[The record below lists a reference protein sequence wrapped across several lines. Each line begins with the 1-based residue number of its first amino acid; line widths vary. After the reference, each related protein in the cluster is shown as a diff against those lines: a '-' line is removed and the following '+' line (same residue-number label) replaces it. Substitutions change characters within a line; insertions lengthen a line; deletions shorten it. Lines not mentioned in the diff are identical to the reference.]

1 MRLKIS
7 ALPLFLFAVCLVP
20 SASHAASLVT
30 LTVEPSSGSP
40 YDFNINKN
48 GKNTLAD
55 LSCVNDQRTINVG
68 ESWTAEAF
76 TVEEAIKTPSL
87 LTTYNAGISITQLKE
102 DAYLDSLY
110 TSNPTSI
117 TNQEVQDA
125 LWTILDNSNLSN
137 TGNDVFTGLTT
148 QQERNTEE
156 AMITAARNTLESSSF
171 YSEFTFYVPVTYNQN
186 GQDDQGRCIPQQFI
200 AYNPAVTPEPS
211 SLILM
216 GTGLAGLGGM
226 IRRRYASS
234 RQA

>member
-20 SASHAASLVT
+20 SAIHAASLVT

-40 YDFNINKN
+40 YDFNVNSN
-48 GKNTLAD
+48 GKNTLAE
-55 LSCVNDQRTINVG
+55 LSCVNNNRTINVG

-87 LTTYNAGISITQLKE
+87 LTTYNAGITITQLKE
-102 DAYLDSLY
+102 DTYLDSLY
-110 TSNPTSI
+110 TSKLTSI

-156 AMITAARNTLESSSF
+156 AMITAAQNTLESSSF

-200 AYNPAVTPEPS
+200 AFTPEPS